1 MSFLS
6 RPSRRTFVATLAGA
20 AAASAAT
27 DGWIDLF
34 DGKSLDG
41 WAAAENKGT
50 WKVTP
55 NGLLAND
62 GERSHLFYTGAG
74 GVDSPPSFRNFEV
87 EAELLAK
94 PYCNSGLFFHTKYQE
109 KGFPVKGFEIQVNNT
124 ALGEGTYRE
133 RKKTGSLYAVR
144 NVYKQIVPDNEWFRI
159 RALVRGK
166 NVQIWINDIQTVDYT
181 EPTPPVIPPGSI
193 RERYL
198 DQGTFALQG
207 HDGGSK
213 SQWKKIRVRRL
224 PEDAVAPGAS
234 PSAVDDTFRKL
245 IELGAENYPVVDFHV
260 HLKPGL
266 DVPGAMARSF
276 RDGVYYGIAANMG
289 RLQAIQDDAGARRFV
304 KSMQGVSAFTGM
316 QAEGREWVKM
326 FSRSTCA
333 QFDYIFTDS
342 ETWTDNHGKRMRLW
356 IPDEVGEIGN
366 VQEFMDTLVDRAV
379 GILEHEPI
387 DIYANPT
394 FLPASI
400 AGNYDTL
407 WTEERLRKVI
417 GAAAANGIAI
427 ELNNRYKL
435 PGERAVRMAKEMK
448 CKFTYGSNNKSAE
461 DLGRCEYGLEMTSK
475 CGLKWQDFWVP
486 GAFGPRAID
495 RKGSALQA

>member
-1 MSFLS
+1 MSLLS
-6 RPSRRTFVATLAGA
+6 RPSRRTFIATVAGT
-20 AAASAAT
+20 AAASAA

-41 WAAAENKGT
+41 WAAAENKRT
-50 WKVTP
+50 WKV
-55 NGLLAND
+55 NSDGLIAND
-62 GERSHLFYTGAG
+62 GERSHLFYTGPG
-74 GVDSPPSFRNFEV
+74 GVDAPASFRNFEV
-87 EAELLAK
+87 EAEALAR

-166 NVQIWINDIQTVDYT
+166 NIQIWINDMQTVDYT

-198 DQGTFALQG
+198 DHGTFALQG

-213 SQWKKIRVRRL
+213 SLWRKIRVRRL
-224 PEDAVAPGAS
+224 PDDASVPGAS
-234 PSAVDDTFRKL
+234 PSVVDETFRKL
-245 IELGAENYPVVDFHV
+245 IELGAENYPVVDYHV

-266 DVPGAMARSF
+266 DVAGAMARSF
-276 RDGVYYGIAANMG
+276 RDGVYYGIAANLGM
-289 RLQAIQDDAGARRFV
+289 LQAIKDDAGARRFV
-304 KSMQGVSAFTGM
+304 ESLHGVSAFVGM

-326 FSRSTCA
+326 FSRSTCTE
-333 QFDYIFTDS
+333 FDYIFTDS
-342 ETWTDNHGKRMRLW
+342 ETWTDNRGKRMRLW
-356 IPDEVGEIGN
+356 IPDEVGVIGD
-366 VQEFMDTLVDRAV
+366 VEEFMETLVDRAV

-400 AGNYDTL
+400 AGQYDAL

-427 ELNNRYKL
+427 ELNNRYRL
-435 PGERAVRMAKEMK
+435 PGERAVRMAKDMK
-448 CKFTYGSNNKSAE
+448 CKFTYGSNNKDAT
-461 DLGRCEYGLEMTSK
+461 DLRRCEYGLEMTAK

-486 GAFGPRAID
+486 GVFGARAIE
-495 RKGSALQA
+495 RRGSALRA